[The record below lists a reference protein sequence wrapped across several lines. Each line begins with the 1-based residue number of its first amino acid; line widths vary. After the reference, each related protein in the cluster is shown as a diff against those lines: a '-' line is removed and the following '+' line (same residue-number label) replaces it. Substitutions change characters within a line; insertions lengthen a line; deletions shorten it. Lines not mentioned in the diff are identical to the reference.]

1 MYTRNYRQL
10 ESRPENSIDQKS
22 EDETVTE
29 LPPGYS
35 GTALL
40 RERESEVIDK
50 EAPCVE
56 AEPAREERRV
66 RRYKMIREPACK
78 STCEERYDGEEINEP
93 TNDCLD
99 IKKPPR
105 GRLCLRERTF
115 SIEDM
120 LLAALIVLL
129 LGEGADDMTVL
140 ILGFLLISE
149 L

>member
-1 MYTRNYRQL
+1 M
-10 ESRPENSIDQKS
+10 ESRPQNDLEQKT
-22 EDETVTE
+22 EEKTVTE

-40 RERESEVIDK
+40 RERESENIEE

-56 AEPAREERRV
+56 AEPAREVRRV
-66 RRYKMIREPACK
+66 RRYKMLREPACK
-78 STCEERYDGEEINEP
+78 STCEERCDSEEINEP
-93 TNDCLD
+93 ANECLD
-99 IKKPPR
+99 IKKTPEGR
-105 GRLCLRERTF
+105 GCLRDRAF

>member
-1 MYTRNYRQL
+1 M
-10 ESRPENSIDQKS
+10 ESRPQNELEQKPS
-22 EDETVTE
+22 EDAVTE

-40 RERESEVIDK
+40 RERESADVEDN
-50 EAPCVE
+50 APCAE

-66 RRYKMIREPACK
+66 RRYKMLREPMCRD
-78 STCEERYDGEEINEP
+78 TCEEKCENEETNAPASECFSNE
-93 TNDCLD
+93 CLD
-99 IKKPPR
+99 IKKTPESR
-105 GRLCLRERTF
+105 GCLRERTF